1 MNRDFHYVFVI
12 YIALHYIYMVD
23 ACYAATMWL
32 VWFSVT
38 FGQPSFFSSLS
49 ISTIMAE
56 AHQVRQDK
64 KPPSTKAGT
73 LPLNKYQTAVHP
85 GERKFAGFERVQL
98 PKVSK
103 EEEREGAP
111 TSRDPGGGG

>member
-1 MNRDFHYVFVI
+1 MSLLFTLRDRDV
-12 YIALHYIYMVD
+12 MVGP
-23 ACYAATMWL
+23 CYAATTWL

-38 FGQPSFFSSLS
+38 SGRPSFSSSLS

-56 AHQVRQDK
+56 THQVRQDK

-73 LPLNKYQTAVHP
+73 LPLNMYQTAVHP
-85 GERKFAGFERVQL
+85 GERKFAGVERVQQ
-98 PKVSK
+98 PEVSK